1 MQILSKYKK
10 QLIISISIIMVI
22 IIIVGIYILHTTLTN
37 INYSKS
43 QAHLIALRTFSG
55 TIISSNIDYDDFQI
69 YYDLEIQ
76 NSNQEVV
83 DVVINAKDGKI
94 VSYEYEE
101 EYNDI
106 DYWRW
111 KKYL

>member
-69 YYDLEIQ
+69 YYDLEIVDH
-76 NSNQEVV
+76 NQQRIEVTISSYDGSIV
-83 DVVINAKDGKI
+83 D
-94 VSYEYEE
+94 YER
-101 EYNDI
+101 D
-106 DYWRW
+106 
-111 KKYL
+111 

>member
-22 IIIVGIYILHTTLTN
+22 IIVIGIYILHTILIN

-43 QAHLIALRTFSG
+43 QAHLIALKTFPG

-76 NSNQEVV
+76 NSDQEIV
-83 DVVINAKDGKI
+83 DVVINAKDGTI
-94 VSYEYEE
+94 TSYEYKEG
-101 EYNDI
+101 YNDI
-106 DYWRW
+106 NY
-111 KKYL
+111 

>member
-22 IIIVGIYILHTTLTN
+22 ISIVGIYILHTTL
-37 INYSKS
+37 
-43 QAHLIALRTFSG
+43 

-101 EYNDI
+101 GYNDI
-106 DYWRW
+106 DY
-111 KKYL
+111 

>member
-22 IIIVGIYILHTTLTN
+22 IIIIGIYILHTTLTN

-69 YYDLEIQ
+69 Q

-101 EYNDI
+101 GYNDI
-106 DYWRW
+106 DY
-111 KKYL
+111 

>member
-55 TIISSNIDYDDFQI
+55 TTNIDYDDFQI

-101 EYNDI
+101 GYNDI
-106 DYWRW
+106 DY
-111 KKYL
+111 